1 VEAALLPDAISWIL
15 FAAVVGGLLFVDLF
29 VFHRDAHAVRMR
41 EAGIWVTVW
50 VALGLAFGG
59 WIFLTRGSTSG
70 AEYLAGYLIEYS
82 LSMDNVFVFAV
93 LFAYFGVPAAYQH
106 RLLFWGVLGA
116 IVFRAVFILAGTALL
131 EAFHFVV
138 YIFGALLLYTAW
150 RMISAG
156 TEHVDPSANP
166 ILRLMRRVI
175 PVTDGFEGQRFLVR
189 RDGRLWATPLLAALV
204 VIETSDIMFAIDS
217 VPAILSIT
225 TDTFIV
231 FTSNAFAIMGLRS
244 LYFLLAGL
252 IERFEYLKYGLAAL
266 LAFAGL
272 KMILSDVIHLDV
284 WVSLGIIVVI
294 LVISVVGSLIAT
306 SGRPPH
312 GVTEDADGSSRTIP
326 IFLVVG
332 AVVGLSAFG
341 VAAFFA
347 FVR

>member
-1 VEAALLPDAISWIL
+1 MPDAISWII
-15 FAAVVGGLLFVDLF
+15 FAVVVGGLLALDLF
-29 VFHRDAHAVRMR
+29 VFHRDARPVRMR
-41 EAGIWVTVW
+41 EAATWVGVW

-93 LFAYFGVPAAYQH
+93 LFGYFAVPAAYQH

-116 IVFRAVFILAGTALL
+116 IVFRAIFILAGTALL
-131 EAFHFVV
+131 ESFHFIV
-138 YIFGALLLYTAW
+138 YVFGALLLFTAW
-150 RMISAG
+150 RMLTAG
-156 TEHVDPSANP
+156 TDHVDPSANP
-166 ILRLMRRVI
+166 MLRWLRRVLPI
-175 PVTDGFEGQRFLVR
+175 TESFEGQKFFTR
-189 RDGRLWATPLLAALV
+189 RNGRLWATPLFAALV
-204 VIETSDIMFAIDS
+204 VVETSDIMFAIDS

-252 IERFEYLKYGLAAL
+252 IDRFEYLKFGLAAL

-284 WVSLGIIVVI
+284 WVSLGIIVAI
-294 LVISVVGSLIAT
+294 LGVSVAVSLFAT
-306 SGRPPH
+306 RHRPIPDETPTH
-312 GVTEDADGSSRTIP
+312 GG
-326 IFLVVG
+326 
-332 AVVGLSAFG
+332 
-341 VAAFFA
+341 
-347 FVR
+347 

>member
-1 VEAALLPDAISWIL
+1 LPDYVSWII
-15 FAAVVGGLLFVDLF
+15 FAVIVGGLLFFDLF
-29 VFHRDAHAVRMR
+29 IFHREARAVRMR
-41 EAGIWVTVW
+41 EAGAWVAVW

-93 LFAYFGVPAAYQH
+93 LFTYFAVPAQYQH
-106 RLLFWGVLGA
+106 RLLFWGVFGA
-116 IVFRAVFILAGTALL
+116 IVFRAIFIVAGTALL
-131 EAFHFVV
+131 QSFHFVIYV
-138 YIFGALLLYTAW
+138 FGALLLFTAW
-150 RMISAG
+150 RMVTTG
-156 TEHVDPSANP
+156 TENVDPSANP

-175 PVTDGFEGQRFLVR
+175 RITDDFDGQKFFTR
-189 RDGRLWATPLLAALV
+189 RNGALWATPLFAALV

-217 VPAILSIT
+217 VPAILAIT

-272 KMILSDVIHLDV
+272 KMILSDVVHLDV
-284 WVSLGIIVVI
+284 WVSLGIIVTI
-294 LVISVVGSLIAT
+294 LVVSVAISFVAT
-306 SGRPPH
+306 RDRPTGEQAPPPTT
-312 GVTEDADGSSRTIP
+312 G
-326 IFLVVG
+326 
-332 AVVGLSAFG
+332 
-341 VAAFFA
+341 
-347 FVR
+347 

>member
-1 VEAALLPDAISWIL
+1 MPDLVSWII

-29 VFHRDAHAVRMR
+29 VFHREAHPVRMR
-41 EAGIWVTVW
+41 EAGAWVAVW

-93 LFAYFGVPAAYQH
+93 LFAYFGIPAQYQH
-106 RLLFWGVLGA
+106 RLLFWGVFGA
-116 IVFRAVFILAGTALL
+116 IVFRAIFIVAGIALL
-131 EAFHFVV
+131 EAFHFVIYV
-138 YIFGALLLYTAW
+138 FGALLLFTAW
-150 RMISAG
+150 RMVTAG
-156 TEHVDPSANP
+156 TDNVDPSANP

-175 PVTDGFEGQRFLVR
+175 RVTDDFDGQKFFTR
-189 RDGRLWATPLLAALV
+189 RNGALWATPLFAALD

-217 VPAILSIT
+217 VPAILAIT

-272 KMILSDVIHLDV
+272 KMLLSDIVHIDV
-284 WVSLGIIVVI
+284 WVSLGIIVAI
-294 LVISVVGSLIAT
+294 LLASVVISLLAT
-306 SGRPPH
+306 RDRP
-312 GVTEDADGSSRTIP
+312 ADHQAPPSD
-326 IFLVVG
+326 G
-332 AVVGLSAFG
+332 A
-341 VAAFFA
+341 
-347 FVR
+347 

>member
-1 VEAALLPDAISWIL
+1 MPDLVSWTI
-15 FAAVVGGLLFVDLF
+15 FAVIVGGLLFIDLF
-29 VFHRDAHAVRMR
+29 VFHREAHPVRMR
-41 EAGIWVTVW
+41 EAGAWVAVW

-93 LFAYFGVPAAYQH
+93 LFAYFGIPAQYQH
-106 RLLFWGVLGA
+106 RLLFWGVFGA
-116 IVFRAVFILAGTALL
+116 IVFRAIFIVAGIALL
-131 EAFHFVV
+131 ESFHFVV
-138 YIFGALLLYTAW
+138 YVFGALLLFTAW
-150 RMISAG
+150 RMVTAG
-156 TEHVDPSANP
+156 TDNVDPSGNP

-175 PVTDGFEGQRFLVR
+175 RVTPDFDGQRFFTR
-189 RDGRLWATPLLAALV
+189 RNGALWATPLFAALV

-217 VPAILSIT
+217 VPAILAIT

-272 KMILSDVIHLDV
+272 KMLLSDIVHLDV
-284 WVSLGIIVVI
+284 WLSLGIIVAI
-294 LVISVVGSLIAT
+294 LLASVAISLLAT
-306 SGRPPH
+306 RDRPAGDREPP
-312 GVTEDADGSSRTIP
+312 SI
-326 IFLVVG
+326 G
-332 AVVGLSAFG
+332 A
-341 VAAFFA
+341 
-347 FVR
+347 